1 MELALTLARQGL
13 YSASP
18 NPRVGCVLVKERKKI
33 GVGYHRRAGDPHAEI
48 EALTNAQGDT
58 RGATAYVSLEPC
70 NHTGRTPPCSQAL
83 IDAGV
88 MRVVYAISDPNTKVL
103 GGGATR
109 LRAAGIDVLGGVCRD
124 QAAELNRGY
133 FMRFEQGR
141 PFVRVKIAMSLDG
154 CSALES
160 GESQWITGREAR
172 LDVHRLRAES
182 CAVATGIGTVLA
194 DDPLLNVRHE
204 EIVMYGRQPMR
215 VVLDSQLRMPPD
227 ARMLAVEG
235 QTLIFQ
241 ADSKVDRDLV
251 DALIRP
257 GVRVERVGGL
267 AGHVDI
273 ISLLDRLAQL
283 EVNELLVE
291 AGPALAGAFMTGNHC
306 DELIV
311 YIAPKILGST
321 ARRAFD
327 VPSPST
333 LLNSKIWKTFSI
345 DQLGEDLKLVLKSK
359 NSFADK

>member
-1 MELALTLARQGL
+1 
-13 YSASP
+13 
-18 NPRVGCVLVKERKKI
+18 
-33 GVGYHRRAGDPHAEI
+33 
-48 EALTNAQGDT
+48 
-58 RGATAYVSLEPC
+58 
-70 NHTGRTPPCSQAL
+70 
-83 IDAGV
+83 
-88 MRVVYAISDPNTKVL
+88 
-103 GGGATR
+103 
-109 LRAAGIDVLGGVCRD
+109 
-124 QAAELNRGY
+124 
-133 FMRFEQGR
+133 
-141 PFVRVKIAMSLDG
+141 
-154 CSALES
+154 
-160 GESQWITGREAR
+160 
-172 LDVHRLRAES
+172 
-182 CAVATGIGTVLA
+182 
-194 DDPLLNVRHE
+194 
-204 EIVMYGRQPMR
+204 MYGRQPMR

-241 ADSKVDRDLV
+241 ADGKVDMNVV

-257 GVRVERVGGL
+257 GVRVERGGGL
-267 AGHVDI
+267 SGQVDI

-345 DQLGEDLKLVLKSK
+345 DQLGDDLKLVLKSK
-359 NSFADK
+359 NSFSDK

>member
-1 MELALTLARQGL
+1 
-13 YSASP
+13 
-18 NPRVGCVLVKERKKI
+18 
-33 GVGYHRRAGDPHAEI
+33 
-48 EALTNAQGDT
+48 
-58 RGATAYVSLEPC
+58 
-70 NHTGRTPPCSQAL
+70 
-83 IDAGV
+83 
-88 MRVVYAISDPNTKVL
+88 
-103 GGGATR
+103 
-109 LRAAGIDVLGGVCRD
+109 
-124 QAAELNRGY
+124 
-133 FMRFEQGR
+133 MRFEQGR

-204 EIVMYGRQPMR
+204 EIVMYGRQPTR

-241 ADSKVDRDLV
+241 ADRKVDRDLV